1 MTQRKGQALI
11 KRIFPAV
18 SCQLAYHEVS
28 TTPEHLLHLIEDKL
42 YVVFEIDDSMS
53 GCTIAP
59 MLIEQS
65 GRKGR
70 DEYHLRV
77 FQSLLCIPV
86 P

>member
-11 KRIFPAV
+11 KRSSQRSLV
-18 SCQLAYHEVS
+18 SLLTMRFLRS
-28 TTPEHLLHLIEDKL
+28 PEHLLHLIEDKL